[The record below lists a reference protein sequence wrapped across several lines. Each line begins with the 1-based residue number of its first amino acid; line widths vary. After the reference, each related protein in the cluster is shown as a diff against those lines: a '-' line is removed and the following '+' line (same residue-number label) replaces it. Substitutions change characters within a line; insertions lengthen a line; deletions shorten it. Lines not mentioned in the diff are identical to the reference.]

1 MHTFAIRNGG
11 FASKYNTKKKIYNN
25 NKNKKEKK
33 NGKKEKL
40 IDVMKA
46 GKVTQ

>member
-1 MHTFAIRNGG
+1 MEVLHQNIIQ
-11 FASKYNTKKKIYNN
+11 KKKIYNN